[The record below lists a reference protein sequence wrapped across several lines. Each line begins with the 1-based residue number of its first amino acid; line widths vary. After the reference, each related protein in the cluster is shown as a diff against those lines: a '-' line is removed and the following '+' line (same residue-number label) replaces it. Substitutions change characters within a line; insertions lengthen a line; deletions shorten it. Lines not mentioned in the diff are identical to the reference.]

1 MVSTGSTCWPPDRR
15 RSTRPAWSTPTR
27 CGRCCHRAAQR
38 YDLVIVNTP
47 PFATADGLAMAR
59 LTDRAVVVL
68 AKQETRG
75 VLGDS
80 LATLRVARVQV
91 LGLVVST

>member
-1 MVSTGSTCWPPDRR
+1 MNGAYNLRNTATA
-15 RSTRPAWSTPTR
+15 RSLLR
-27 CGRCCHRAAQR
+27 RAAQR

-47 PFATADGLAMAR
+47 PFTTADGLAMAR
-59 LTDRAVVVL
+59 ITDRAVVVL
-68 AKQETRG
+68 ARQETRG

-80 LATLRVARVQV
+80 LATLKVARVQV